1 MKMSKPEAELL
12 SMLEAEGIGPFEQE
26 AVFAKP
32 RRWRADFLFA
42 DAKPKLIVEV
52 EGGTY
57 SGGRHT
63 RGNGFEKDAE
73 KYNAATVMGF
83 RILRFTPAM
92 ITSGYAIATIKAALQ
107 GD

>member
-12 SMLEAEGIGPFEQE
+12 ALLEAEGIGPFEQE

-63 RGNGFEKDAE
+63 RGKGFEGDCRKYAE
-73 KYNAATVMGF
+73 AVLRGF
-83 RILRFTPAM
+83 RVLRFTPAM
-92 ITSGYAIATIKAALQ
+92 IKSGEAIEMIKRALE
-107 GD
+107 